1 MPKVTIDES
10 LKDQTI
16 VNLQKDNDQKQEE
29 LHKRQL
35 KIMNLEVKLM
45 KMCRK
50 DAYED
55 RLKILR
61 KNDDSFTSLD
71 SMFYQRVGAAFCD
84 SLRDAQQEIDE
95 RTDSYDAIAQSLLE
109 KGLLYPSKR
118 SNEPDGS
125 KEEQE

>member
-1 MPKVTIDES
+1 MPKVTISDS

-16 VNLQKDNDQKQEE
+16 VNLQKDNDQKQAE

-45 KMCRK
+45 KMCK
-50 DAYED
+50 TDAYED

-61 KNDDSFTSLD
+61 KNDSFIPMETTYCTWD
-71 SMFYQRVGAAFCD
+71 
-84 SLRDAQQEIDE
+84 IE

-109 KGLLYPSKR
+109 KGRLYP
-118 SNEPDGS
+118 S

>member
-16 VNLQKDNDQKQEE
+16 VNLQKDNDQKQAE

-45 KMCRK
+45 KMCK
-50 DAYED
+50 TDAYED

-61 KNDDSFTSLD
+61 HTDSFTSLD
-71 SMFYQRVGAAFCD
+71 AEMVVGFSDFHRSIA
-84 SLRDAQQEIDE
+84 RDE
-95 RTDSYDAIAQSLLE
+95 RTDSYDAIAKSLLE

>member
-45 KMCRK
+45 KMCK
-50 DAYED
+50 TDAYED

-61 KNDDSFTSLD
+61 KNDSFIPMEKNDT
-71 SMFYQRVGAAFCD
+71 
-84 SLRDAQQEIDE
+84 DA
-95 RTDSYDAIAQSLLE
+95 YDTIAQSLLE
-109 KGLLYPSKR
+109 KGLLYPSK
-118 SNEPDGS
+118 EG
-125 KEEQE
+125 QE